1 MNDRPD
7 DGFDDALMAAAKEL
21 PAEVTPERDLW
32 PGIEQAIA
40 PPGASRRWA
49 WSTAWDTAWGTAW
62 AQAAAVVLMI
72 GASSGITYL
81 VMNDGSDPTS
91 PVATGETLVFAPTSA
106 NFGDR
111 YSLGPDFQDARSD
124 LAGRLDEELERLS
137 PEARAEVEKNLRTIR
152 AAIDEINA
160 ALAEE
165 PDNVLLQELLLST
178 YREELS
184 LMIRVDGLASSVMRR
199 NDI

>member
-1 MNDRPD
+1 MNERRDTR
-7 DGFDDALMAAAKEL
+7 FDDALMAAARDL
-21 PAEVTPERDLW
+21 PTEVTPDRDLW
-32 PGIEQAIA
+32 SGIEQAIA
-40 PPGASRRWA
+40 PPGATGRPMWN
-49 WSTAWDTAWGTAW
+49 TVW
-62 AQAAAVVLMI
+62 AQAAAVVLMV

-81 VMNDGSDPTS
+81 VMSDGAATTS
-91 PVATGETLVFAPTSA
+91 PVATNGQLVFEPVSA
-106 NFGDR
+106 EFGAR

-124 LAGRLDEELERLS
+124 VAGRLDDELQRLS
-137 PEARAEVEKNLRTIR
+137 PESRADVEKNL
-152 AAIDEINA
+152 AAIRVAIEEINA

-184 LMIRVDGLASSVMRR
+184 LMIRVDELTTSVMRR